1 MSTPLKNSQNG
12 NLPQFS
18 GWKKTIFELPPPS
31 IISPKQLLRKAFPQW
46 VGTFKSRFYIPKFT
60 IPNHPSKTSRHRQPK
75 PSQLT
80 AGCAPWGLGKGKDP
94 LKEWQFFG
102 IKMLDFWGNH
112 PPRKT
117 SLHIPDLE
125 SSENHRLKSVGWG
138 YHMIFCRRVAFKHIH
153 HHQPEH
159 IHKNIPSHNTIP
171 NHSPTNCHQR
181 WSIPFTRGHW
191 TTNPNKEIPQKI
203 P

>member
-1 MSTPLKNSQNG
+1 MGIFPNFRGEKKPYLSCHHQASFHPNNFFGKLSLNGLGPLKVD
-12 NLPQFS
+12 F
-18 GWKKTIFELPPPS
+18 T
-31 IISPKQLLRKAFPQW
+31 
-46 VGTFKSRFYIPKFT
+46 SRNFT
-60 IPNHPSKTSRHRQPK
+60 IPNHPSKTSRRRQPK

-125 SSENHRLKSVGWG
+125 SSENHRLKSVGRG
-138 YHMIFCRRVAFKHIH
+138 YPLIFCRRVAFKHIH